1 MRLLFRTRGN
11 RLPAATAA
19 PEFPYDI
26 LMPTAVLLSRFLMPS
41 LPDPAAPAPPERS
54 RDMTDL
60 VMVALGAGGFALL
73 GAYAALCAR
82 L

>member
-1 MRLLFRTRGN
+1 MRL
-11 RLPAATAA
+11 
-19 PEFPYDI
+19 
-26 LMPTAVLLSRFLMPS
+26 
-41 LPDPAAPAPPERS
+41 LPDPAACRPPAGREN
-54 RDMTDL
+54 DMTDL

>member
-1 MRLLFRTRGN
+1 
-11 RLPAATAA
+11 
-19 PEFPYDI
+19 
-26 LMPTAVLLSRFLMPS
+26 MPL
-41 LPDPAAPAPPERS
+41 LPDPASPGPAGKE